1 VVALIVTDR
10 KSVITGLVAA
20 IIVILS
26 FLYVC
31 PIVRTQS
38 ASTFMPTDV
47 LSIPEYNGTIRFGV
61 NGSYAAA
68 TLQNGTWVFD
78 DLRLRD
84 SPRTGNL
91 RVSAENCNI
100 TIWSYRAFD
109 FAFGRTFSLRY
120 LVEGQ
125 GKQTV
130 NLGLNS
136 SKPTHASEWSVVVP
150 GNIFLAEGEG
160 WNLLPDDTVVVYG
173 LMGNVSIAHYG
184 FSTPSDSNLPF
195 YQQHSVA
202 IITAAVV
209 AVTVAVSVIIK
220 VKLRS

>member
-1 VVALIVTDR
+1 VASLIVTDR
-10 KSVITGLVAA
+10 KTVITGLVAA
-20 IIVILS
+20 TIIILS
-26 FLYVC
+26 FLYVY
-31 PIVRTQS
+31 PTVKAQS
-38 ASTFMPTDV
+38 ATTFMPTDIF
-47 LSIPEYNGTIRFGV
+47 SIPEYNGTIRFGV
-61 NGSYAAA
+61 NGSYVAA

-84 SPRTGNL
+84 SPPTGNL
-91 RVSAENCNI
+91 KVNVENCNI

-109 FAFGRTFSLRY
+109 FAFGQTFSMTY
-120 LVEGQ
+120 LIEGQ

-173 LMGNVSIAHYG
+173 LTGNVSIAHFG

-195 YQQHSVA
+195 YQQHSIA
-202 IITAAVV
+202 IITAA
-209 AVTVAVSVIIK
+209 AVTVTVTVAAIIK